1 MFNSLFGKK
10 KEEPVQTE
18 DVEKTEELEFPP
30 PSEEL
35 ETVVNDMYQQL
46 KKDSIGNLSSIEK

>member
-1 MFNSLFGKK
+1 MFGKK

-18 DVEKTEELEFPP
+18 DVEKSEELEFPP